1 MQTFVRVLFTL
12 LLLAATPMPSTVSV
26 LYAGSLVT
34 PMEGPVA
41 SNLLRETNVRFS
53 GEGRGSKA
61 LANFIRDGLRSPDV
75 FISADDSLVDALA
88 KRGLV
93 ASAVTFAG
101 ASMVLGYSPKTVH
114 TAVFEQVAAGKRSL
128 VDALKTPGLRLVRT
142 DPQLDPKGA
151 RTIRAMHVLATPAEV
166 SAILGPDDN
175 PDQIVPEENLLVRL
189 ETGEADAGF
198 LYSTEAIA
206 RKIPFVPLPGKA
218 ALTDEITYTLAIM
231 KNAPHPEAA
240 QRFAEFILKGDGRAI
255 LERAGIQYRT
265 P

>member
-1 MQTFVRVLFTL
+1 
-12 LLLAATPMPSTVSV
+12 MPSTVSV

-41 SNLLRETNVRFS
+41 AALLREDGLQFS

-61 LANFIRDGLRSPDV
+61 LANFIRDGLRRPDV
-75 FISADDSLVDALA
+75 FISADRSLVDDLA
-88 KRGLV
+88 KRGLI
-93 ASAVTFAG
+93 ASSVTFG
-101 ASMVLGYSPKTVH
+101 SASMVVGYTERSRYTPL
-114 TAVFEQVAAGKRSL
+114 FREVAQGKRPL
-128 VDALKTPGLRLVRT
+128 LDALRTPGLRIVRT

-151 RTIRAMHVLATPAEV
+151 RTIEAMHRLTDAATAA
-166 SAILGPDDN
+166 AILGPDDN

-206 RKIPFVPLPGKA
+206 RKIPAIPLPGRSS
-218 ALTDEITYTLAIM
+218 LSDEITFTIAVM
-231 KNAPHPEAA
+231 NNAPHPEAA
-240 QRFAEFILKGDGRAI
+240 RRFTEFLLKGDGRAI
-255 LERAGIQYRT
+255 LERAGIHYTT